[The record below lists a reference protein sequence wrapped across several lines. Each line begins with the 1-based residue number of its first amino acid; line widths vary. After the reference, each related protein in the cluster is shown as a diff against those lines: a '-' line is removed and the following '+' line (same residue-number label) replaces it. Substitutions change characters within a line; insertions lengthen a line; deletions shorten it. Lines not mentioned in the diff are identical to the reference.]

1 MQTQTEMLH
10 VRMDAEM
17 KQKATAA
24 LSAMGLT
31 ASEAVRVLFH
41 RIAIEQAFPL
51 ELKVPNAE
59 TRAAMAEIDEMV
71 NKRNPRFTSADEMF
85 AEIEETSGQ

>member
-1 MQTQTEMLH
+1 MQTQTATLH
-10 VRMDAEM
+10 VRMDAEI
-17 KQKATAA
+17 KRKATEA

-31 ASEAVRVLFH
+31 ASEAVRVLFR

-59 TRAAMAEIDEMV
+59 TRSAMAEIDEMV
-71 NKRNPRFTSADEMF
+71 KRRNPRFAGADEML
-85 AEIEETSGQ
+85 AEIEETSDR